1 MLLLRRRHLTL
12 LPCWALLLNW
22 RQCWAHA
29 AAQLPCRRGALLWAG
44 LPCPLQGGLLLQ
56 LPLQQRRLLLLLS
69 WRLQHGGQELLQEL
83 KKRRLLLLLLLPLPL
98 LVQQN
103 GLQLLQL
110 PS

>member
-29 AAQLPCRRGALLWAG
+29 AAQLPC
-44 LPCPLQGGLLLQ
+44 
-56 LPLQQRRLLLLLS
+56 
-69 WRLQHGGQELLQEL
+69 GQELLQEL